1 MNLAN
6 IGVSIMHQSEC
17 IVALAEGGF
26 KIINGPS
33 TKDKGPMTNE
43 EDQEPSNKASLPQPT
58 QAGRIELCTELI
70 SKARRCL
77 GNGDRECVVRALKEL
92 IQSQCHE
99 GNAVGGEVAG
109 NVKGVFHE
117 LWLVSDGGEVCR
129 LLRVLKGLGISRS
142 WVSDALGVNTK
153 ALNKWLT
160 KCGID
165 WEGKATRNKVVK
177 DIEDLLRKE
186 LGWDKIKMCEELWRF
201 VCVDVDEFRRYGI
214 EPCAWLS
221 GLELLSDL
229 RRPYWL
235 GLRVSDLVVRRIK
248 GGVELEIN
256 TTSSIDAVFFPVLLS
271 AVKTPSLKIEWKRGA
286 PAAKYVS
293 KSIALSYY
301 VNLSANAWP
310 WPIKLSTSELKGL
323 IKGFSDEELAEFIAG
338 EIDGDG
344 SVWYDYENGYACVE
358 IVACKNCPKRMML
371 DVLKEVI
378 AKRFGI
384 VGYDYSKGTDDAL
397 KFGGEDAV
405 KLLRRIARY
414 VHHPLKRLRIEL
426 ILALYDGRISPET
439 FEKLYDATKYEL
451 GRPDIKRNNA
461 LATATWAA
469 PQTHTHGVKNNFP
482 NSNRGI

>member
-1 MNLAN
+1 M
-6 IGVSIMHQSEC
+6 
-17 IVALAEGGF
+17 
-26 KIINGPS
+26 
-33 TKDKGPMTNE
+33 
-43 EDQEPSNKASLPQPT
+43 
-58 QAGRIELCTELI
+58 
-70 SKARRCL
+70 
-77 GNGDRECVVRALKEL
+77 
-92 IQSQCHE
+92 
-99 GNAVGGEVAG
+99 
-109 NVKGVFHE
+109 
-117 LWLVSDGGEVCR
+117 
-129 LLRVLKGLGISRS
+129 
-142 WVSDALGVNTK
+142 
-153 ALNKWLT
+153 
-160 KCGID
+160 
-165 WEGKATRNKVVK
+165 
-177 DIEDLLRKE
+177 
-186 LGWDKIKMCEELWRF
+186 
-201 VCVDVDEFRRYGI
+201 
-214 EPCAWLS
+214 
-221 GLELLSDL
+221 

-310 WPIKLSTSELKGL
+310 WPIEFSVSELKRIL
-323 IKGFSDEELAEFIAG
+323 DGFSDKELAEYIAG

-344 SVWYDYENGYACVE
+344 IVWYNYGNIFVR
-358 IVACKNCPKRMML
+358 IVACRDCPKRMVL